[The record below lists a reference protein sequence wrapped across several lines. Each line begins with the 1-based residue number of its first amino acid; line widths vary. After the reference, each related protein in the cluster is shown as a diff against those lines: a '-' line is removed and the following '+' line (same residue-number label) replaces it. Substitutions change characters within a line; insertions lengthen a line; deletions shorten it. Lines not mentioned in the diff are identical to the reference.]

1 MKAHYSALKGF
12 EDILP
17 PASFLWRKLEDTA
30 RAVFESC
37 GYNGIRVPIAESTDI
52 FTRSIG
58 ETSDIVSK
66 EMYTWQDKGGRSMTL
81 RPEGTAPVV
90 RAYVEH
96 NLSQLPAPQKFYYAG
111 PMFRYER
118 PQKGRQRQFHQIGVE
133 CFGAAAPEADAE
145 AIYMLCKFLELAGVT
160 DFSLEVNSIGDA
172 KCRPVFRQR
181 LVEFFAP
188 VKNELCPDCQRRYEQ
203 NPMRILDCKAPRCI
217 ELRAGAPA
225 ITDTLCDECRAHYE
239 SLQGL
244 LDSLGVKYK
253 KNPLLVRGLDYYTR
267 TTFEARS
274 SLLGAQ
280 DAFAAGGRYD
290 GLVEE
295 FGGPATPAV
304 GFAIGMERLANM
316 LEGTAAAPAMDA
328 FIAYI
333 GDGTPVKALGLAA
346 RLRDKGFRVELGFGG
361 SLKSQLRKADKHGAR
376 FAFIIGEDELASG
389 TVKWKNLKEHTS
401 GETAEKDAE
410 LLIET

>member
-1 MKAHYSALKGF
+1 MRARYNALKGF

-17 PASFLWRKLEDTA
+17 PSSGLWKELEDKA
-30 RAVFESC
+30 SRVFLSC
-37 GYNGIRVPIAESTDI
+37 GYNEIRVPIAESTDL
-52 FTRSIG
+52 FARSIG

-66 EMYTWQDKGGRSMTL
+66 EMYTFMDKGCRSMTL
-81 RPEGTAPVV
+81 RPEGTAPVA

-96 NLSQLPAPQKFYYAG
+96 NLSILPPPQKFYYAG

-118 PQKGRQRQFHQIGVE
+118 PQKGRQRQFHQVGVE
-133 CFGAAAPEADAE
+133 CFGAGAPEADAE
-145 AIYMLCKFLELAGVT
+145 VIYMLCRFLEAAGVR
-160 DFSLEVNSIGDA
+160 DFRLDVNSIGDD

-203 NPMRILDCKAPRCI
+203 NPLRILDCKVPRCV
-217 ELRAGAPA
+217 ELRANAPA
-225 ITDTLCDECRAHYE
+225 ITDSLCDECRAHYE
-239 SLQGL
+239 NVLGF
-244 LDSLGVKYK
+244 LDTLGIKYN

-295 FGGPATPAV
+295 FGGPSTPAV
-304 GFAIGMERLANM
+304 GFAVGMERLAGM
-316 LEGTAAAPAMDA
+316 LEGNAALPVMDA

-333 GDGTPVKALGLAA
+333 GNGTPQRALKLAA
-346 RLRDKGFRVELGFGG
+346 GLRENGCRVELGFGG

-376 FAFIIGEDELASG
+376 FAFIIGEEELASG
-389 TVKWKNLKEHTS
+389 MVKWKDLKQHTS
-401 GETAEKDAE
+401 GETPERDAG
-410 LLIET
+410 LLLKT